1 MRAVDTSVAIAGF
14 GPWHRHHEAARDVL
28 DEGVALPAHALLETW
43 AVLTGFPPPHRAPTD
58 VVAAWLDGRFA
69 RVLEPPSVEEH
80 RDLVRRMTHA
90 ERPGGAAYDALVGL
104 TAARAGVVLVTLD
117 RRAADVYDLVEVEY
131 RLLPADG

>member
-58 VVAAWLDGRFA
+58 VVAAWLDDRFA
-69 RVLEPPSVEEH
+69 HVLDPPSIEEH
-80 RDLVRRMTHA
+80 RALVRGMSGA
-90 ERPGGAAYDALVGL
+90 ERPGGAVYDALVGL
-104 TAARAGVVLVTLD
+104 TAVRAGVTLVTLD
-117 RRAADVYDLVEVEY
+117 RRAADVYDLVDVEY
-131 RLLPADG
+131 RLVSVDR